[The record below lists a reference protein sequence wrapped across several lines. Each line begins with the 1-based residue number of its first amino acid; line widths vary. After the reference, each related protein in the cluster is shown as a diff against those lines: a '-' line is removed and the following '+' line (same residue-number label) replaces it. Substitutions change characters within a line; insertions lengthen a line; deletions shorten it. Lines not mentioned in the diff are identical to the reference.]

1 MNSCDKCGNPN
12 LIIKKKQSG
21 QKLCKDCFI
30 ESIQNK
36 VLKDIRKYKL
46 IEKGDKV
53 LLGLSGGKDSVI
65 LLDILN
71 SLRKR
76 NIIDLV
82 AVTIDEG
89 IGGYREEGVEISARN
104 AEKLGVEHKIVSFT
118 EYLGLTLDDIISKN
132 TKEGRRNA
140 CTYCGVFR
148 RWILN
153 RVAKDVG
160 ATKIATGHNLD
171 DETQSIVMNYLEG
184 NIQNL
189 TRIGPKSESR
199 SERFTIKIKP
209 LREIPEKEIGLY
221 VVARELDVHF
231 AGCPYAGES
240 FRAEIGSFIKKLS
253 REHPTIMYSTLRGF
267 DRMKPVLKREFSRE
281 YPIRVCEKCGEPSAA
296 RLCKACSFLEDWED
310 FNST

>member
-1 MNSCDKCGNPN
+1 MNLCDKCGNPN
-12 LIIKKKQSG
+12 IIIKRKQSG

-30 ESIQNK
+30 ESIQKK

-53 LLGLSGGKDSVI
+53 LIGLSGGKDSVM
-65 LLDILN
+65 LMDILN

-76 NIIDLV
+76 HIIDLV

-89 IGGYREEGVEISARN
+89 IYGYREDGVEIAARN
-104 AEKLGVEHKIVSFT
+104 AEKLGVKHRVVTFK
-118 EYLGLTLDDIISKN
+118 EYFGKTLDEIIAKN
-132 TKEGRRNA
+132 IKDDRRNA

-148 RWILN
+148 RWLFNKIA
-153 RVAKDVG
+153 REEG

-184 NIQNL
+184 NVQNL
-189 TRIGPKSESR
+189 TRIGPKSEIR
-199 SERFTIKIKP
+199 SEMFTIKIKP

-221 VVARELDVHF
+221 VVARELEVHF

-240 FRAEIGSFIKKLS
+240 FRAEVGSFLKELS
-253 REHPTIMYSTLRGF
+253 KEHPTIMYSTLRGF
-267 DRMKPVLKREFSRE
+267 DKMKPVLKREFSRKSIIE
-281 YPIRVCEKCGEPSAA
+281 VCEKCGEPSAA
-296 RLCKACSFLEDWED
+296 RLCKACSFLKAWE
-310 FNST
+310 

>member
-12 LIIKKKQSG
+12 IIIIKKQSG
-21 QKLCKDCFI
+21 QKLCKECFI

-46 IEKGDKV
+46 LEKGDKV
-53 LLGLSGGKDSVI
+53 LLGLSGGKDSVM

-89 IGGYREEGVEISARN
+89 IHGYREEGVEIAARN
-104 AEKLGVEHKIVSFT
+104 AKELGVEHRIVTFK
-118 EYLGLTLDDIISKN
+118 EYFGSTLDEIISKN
-132 TKEGRRNA
+132 TIKEGRRIA

-148 RWILN
+148 RWIFN
-153 RVAKDVG
+153 RVAREEG

-171 DETQSIVMNYLEG
+171 DETQSIIMNYLEG

-189 TRIGPKSESR
+189 TRIGPKSESLNDK
-199 SERFTIKIKP
+199 FTIKIKP

-231 AGCPYAGES
+231 AGCPFAVES
-240 FRAEIGSFIKKLS
+240 FRAEVGSFIKELS

-281 YPIRVCEKCGEPSAA
+281 YPMRVCEKCGEPSAA
-296 RLCKACSFLEDWED
+296 SLCKACSFLKDWED
-310 FNST
+310 FD

>member
-12 LIIKKKQSG
+12 IIIKRKQSG

-30 ESIQNK
+30 ESIQKK

-46 IEKGDKV
+46 LEKGDKV
-53 LLGLSGGKDSVI
+53 LIGLSGGKDSVM
-65 LLDILN
+65 LMDILN

-76 NIIDLV
+76 HIIDLV

-89 IGGYREEGVEISARN
+89 IFGYRDDGVEIAARN
-104 AEKLGVEHKIVSFT
+104 AEKLGVKHIVVTFK
-118 EYLGLTLDDIISKN
+118 EYFGKTLDDIITKN
-132 TKEGRRNA
+132 TKDGRRNA

-148 RWILN
+148 RWLFN
-153 RVAKDVG
+153 RIAREER

-184 NIQNL
+184 NVQNL
-189 TRIGPKSESR
+189 TRIGPKSETR
-199 SERFTIKIKP
+199 SEMFTVKIKP

-240 FRAEIGSFIKKLS
+240 FRAEIGSFLKEISK
-253 REHPTIMYSTLRGF
+253 EHPTIMYSTLRGF
-267 DRMKPVLKREFSRE
+267 DKMKPVLKREFSRKSIIE
-281 YPIRVCEKCGEPSAA
+281 GCEKCGEPSAA
-296 RLCKACSFLEDWED
+296 RLCKACSFLKAWE
-310 FNST
+310 